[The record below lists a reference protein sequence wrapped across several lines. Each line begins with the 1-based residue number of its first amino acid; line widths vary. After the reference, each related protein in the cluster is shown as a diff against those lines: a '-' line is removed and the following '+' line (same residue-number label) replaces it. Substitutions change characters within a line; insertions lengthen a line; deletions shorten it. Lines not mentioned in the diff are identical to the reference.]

1 MKYDLLVYIGRFQ
14 PFHNGH
20 KDVID
25 TALSQSER
33 VCIVIGSH
41 NRPRSPKNPW
51 TSEERVQ
58 MIRSCFPEEVQH
70 RLSFAPV
77 VDHLY
82 NFDRWL
88 AAVDS
93 AVTSTKFMYNTGL
106 KPFKIGLIGL
116 NKDQSSF
123 YLHHFP
129 QWESVPYTP
138 KKMINATDIRNEF
151 FSPSVLFDTVDDLR
165 KKNSILS
172 KHLSEEILDS
182 MIMFSQTPAFQSL
195 WEEQQF
201 LLKHKEMWSKAPYP
215 PTFQTADAIVVQAGH
230 VLLVERA
237 DCPGRGLLA
246 IPGGYVGQNESVE
259 TAALRELKEETKIDV
274 PMAVL
279 KGSIAKSRMFDDPSR
294 SERGRIIT
302 QAYLIRLN
310 DKVLPKVKG
319 DSDAKKA
326 VWTPISNLNRNKL
339 FEDHFDI
346 LETMVSI

>member
-1 MKYDLLVYIGRFQ
+1 MRYDLLVYIGRFQ

-20 KDVID
+20 KDVIE
-25 TALSQSER
+25 TALQQADR
-33 VCIVIGSH
+33 VAVVIGSH
-41 NRPRSPKNPW
+41 DRPRSPKNPW
-51 TSEERVQ
+51 TSEERAY
-58 MIRSCFPEEVQH
+58 MIRRCFPEDEWN
-70 RLSFAPV
+70 RLSFVPV
-77 VDHLY
+77 VDHIY

-93 AVTSTKFMYNTGL
+93 AVTSVKFMYNAKL
-106 KPFKIGLIGL
+106 HRPYKIGLIGL
-116 NKDQSSF
+116 DKDQSSF

-151 FSPSVLFDTVDDLR
+151 FSDSLSLLTTKKIPESVVDDMIEFTYGETF
-165 KKNSILS
+165 KKI
-172 KHLSEEILDS
+172 KEEHK
-182 MIMFSQTPAFQSL
+182 
-195 WEEQQF
+195 F
-201 LLKHKEMWSKAPYP
+201 LQEHKKAWSVAPYP
-215 PTFQTADAIVVQAGH
+215 PTFQTADAVVVQAGH

-237 DCPGRGLLA
+237 DCPGKGLLA
-246 IPGGYVGQNESVE
+246 IPGGYVGQNETVE
-259 TAALRELKEETKIDV
+259 AAALRELKEETKIDV

-279 KGSIAKSRMFDDPSR
+279 KGSIAKSKMFDDPSR

-319 DSDAKKA
+319 SSDAKKA
-326 VWTPISNLNRNKL
+326 LWVPISTLKRNKL
-339 FEDHFDI
+339 FEDHYDI

>member
-25 TALSQSER
+25 TALSQAER
-33 VCIVIGSH
+33 VVVVIGSH
-41 NRPRSPKNPW
+41 DRPRTPKNPW
-51 TSEERVQ
+51 TSEERAQ
-58 MIRSCFPEEVQH
+58 MIRSCFSEEDQR

-106 KPFKIGLIGL
+106 RRPYKIGLIGL

-129 QWESVPYTP
+129 QWESVPYAP
-138 KKMINATDIRNEF
+138 KQMINATDIRNSYF
-151 FSPSVLFDTVDDLR
+151 NDDNLFSTNDHLPDTV
-165 KKNSILS
+165 K
-172 KHLSEEILDS
+172 EILGD
-182 MIMFSQTPAFQSL
+182 FEWTLAFDEL
-195 WEEQQF
+195 VGEHQF

-246 IPGGYVGQNESVE
+246 IPGGYVGQNETVE

-326 VWTPISNLNRNKL
+326 IWVPISNLSRTKL
-339 FEDHFDI
+339 FEDHYDI